1 MKTLIIILI
10 IISFLQSTILPVNLV
25 LIILICRAYIR
36 PDKANLFLAFALGLL
51 DSHLNLTAFGFQS
64 IIYLVTVQITESLS
78 KSRLSGN
85 SFLIIPIS
93 LALLSLNQLANLILS
108 HQTLLILPKT
118 VFESL
123 LSWPILYLV
132 KLWEEIFIVRKEIK
146 LKV

>member
-1 MKTLIIILI
+1 MKTLIIVLI
-10 IISFLQSTILPVNLV
+10 IISFLQSTILPLNLV

-51 DSHLNLTAFGFQS
+51 DSHLNLTSLGFQS
-64 IIYLVTVQITESLS
+64 IIYLVIVQITESLS
-78 KSRLSGN
+78 KSPLSRN

-108 HQTLLILPKT
+108 HQTLLIFPKM
-118 VFESL
+118 FLESL
-123 LSWPILYLV
+123 LSFPILYLIR
-132 KLWEEIFIVRKEIK
+132 LWEERFIVRKEIK